1 MVNECRPNQVNP
13 AILSE
18 ARGLAAIY
26 QRLGV
31 APQHGG
37 ANQMPPNQI
46 SNLDPDLSGRYTVP
60 SGSFDSFTR
69 YLSATADRRGN
80 TSERSGFNV
89 GILYA
94 NDQALLTCLTS
105 QLGYNATAA
114 QATWAEVG
122 RRRTDGGEEA
132 VTAYL
137 NTLTP
142 QQVTNYELYDA
153 LNVINIFR
161 GLNPDVGDRF
171 NPDGNADVISRRDFI
186 EFVTRAFRGRATQQ
200 AKGEKLIR
208 YMHALLGIAVF
219 LDQNQGVPP
228 RTTRNLTALTMTEGE
243 TPTGLTIRPSDAG
256 LSAWPEGT
264 AVYVGETRVQALT
277 GTGTYV
283 PTLGVGTHTVS
294 VRDGDGTIQTREITV
309 NARPPAPTP
318 EPTVWQRI
326 SSWFSD
332 NSNIAI
338 PGAVVLGLG
347 GIYLGR
353 RFLQNRAATQEAT
366 RNRVRESHI
375 QSFVRMRYPN
385 LKDGEGR
392 RIYDSV
398 IAQEAMRRWD
408 AAGRPTTGQV
418 DGVPP
423 VGMIDA
429 ATDHVLRQV
438 YADSEAGR
446 AEAALLKSDRRDLSQ
461 FSSEDR
467 SSFEAAVR
475 SANTS
480 DRPSAPNTD
489 QVNNLIEQVRDAV
502 GRGNADAPIRGRS
515 SGGNGSGGSTPPP
528 AGNTPPPANNPPA
541 GATPPPADAYADRFD
556 AAELTSLRGAGW
568 TDAQLD
574 GLLRDRAA
582 LQGSSGTD
590 AAIELHLRSQL
601 PGYGALP
608 AEARLSAIQELR
620 PLFSAFETQA
630 RSQVERDHA
639 DWNTDRREAEIHR
652 RISEAMRTEIATHVA
667 SSGHGLS
674 GLEHLDTDRA
684 RDRRDRLRR
693 GR

>member
-1 MVNECRPNQVNP
+1 MVNECRPNQVSSE
-13 AILSE
+13 ILTNS
-18 ARGLAAIY
+18 RGLSAIY

-31 APQHGG
+31 APQHAG
-37 ANQMPPNQI
+37 ANQLPPNQI
-46 SNLDPDLSGRYTVP
+46 SNLDEDLSSRYVIP
-60 SGSFDSFTR
+60 SGRFDPFTP
-69 YLSATADRRGN
+69 YLTAD
-80 TSERSGFNV
+80 RSGFNV
-89 GILYA
+89 GILYQ
-94 NDQALLTCLTS
+94 NDQALLNCVTS
-105 QLGYNATAA
+105 QLGYNQTEG

-122 RRRTDGGEEA
+122 RRRQSGGETA
-132 VTAYL
+132 VQEYL
-137 NTLTP
+137 RTLTN
-142 QQVTNYELYDA
+142 QQVTNYEITDA
-153 LNVINIFR
+153 LEVIRMFR
-161 GLNPDVGDRF
+161 GQNPGIPDRLF
-171 NPDGNADVISRRDFI
+171 NADNNADIISRADFVK
-186 EFVTRAFRGRATQQ
+186 FVTTAFRGRGRDTMQ
-200 AKGEKLIR
+200 AKGEKLIG
-208 YMHALLGIAVF
+208 YMHALLGLAVY
-219 LDQNQGVPP
+219 LNANQAVPP

-256 LSAWPEGT
+256 LTAWPEGT
-264 AVYVGETRVQALT
+264 AVYIGDTRVQALS

-294 VRDGDGTIQTREITV
+294 VRDGDGVIQTRTITV

-332 NSNIAI
+332 NSDIAI

-353 RFLQNRAATQEAT
+353 RFLQSRAATQEAT

-385 LKDGEGR
+385 LTDDKGR
-392 RIYDSV
+392 RSYDNV

-429 ATDHVLRQV
+429 ATDHVVRQV
-438 YADSEAGR
+438 FADSEAGR
-446 AEAALLKSDRRDLSQ
+446 AEVAMLKSDRRDLSQ
-461 FSSEDR
+461 FSTEDR

-475 SANTS
+475 GTNTS

-489 QVNNLIEQVRDAV
+489 QVSNLIEQVRDAV
-502 GRGNADAPIRGRS
+502 GRSNADAPIRGRS

-528 AGNTPPPANNPPA
+528 PGNTPPPANN
-541 GATPPPADAYADRFD
+541 TPPPGNNPPPDAYADRFD
-556 AAELTSLRGAGW
+556 ASELASLRGAGW

-582 LQGSSGTD
+582 LQGSNGTD

-608 AEARLSAIQELR
+608 AEARLSAVQELR
-620 PLFSAFETQA
+620 PIFELLQTQA
-630 RSQVERDHA
+630 RTQVERDHG
-639 DWNTDRREAEIHR
+639 DWDRDRRDAEIHR
-652 RISEAMRTEIATHVA
+652 RLSEAMRTEIAQHVA
-667 SSGHGLS
+667 SSSHGLS
-674 GLEHLDTDRA
+674 GLEHLDADRT
-684 RDRRDRLRR
+684 RDRRDRLLRR